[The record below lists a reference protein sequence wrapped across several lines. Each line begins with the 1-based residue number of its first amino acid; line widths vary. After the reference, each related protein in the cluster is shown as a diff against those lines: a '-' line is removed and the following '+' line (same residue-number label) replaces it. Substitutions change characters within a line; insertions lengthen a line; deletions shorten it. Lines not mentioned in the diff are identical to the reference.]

1 MKLWLSYSIIP
12 LKTELIF
19 LIIFDILWLLVSSY
33 EWTAT
38 VCVYFFQLGKTDQ
51 ETDHLQTKM
60 WQAKMQNS
68 TLWRLFSSVQS
79 LSSVS
84 TQWSR
89 ITMSSSFQPSFPNLK
104 FKGRNTTGWLLE
116 KAGKPVPSV
125 TGTDSGHTKLEG
137 SSTLCSSVMM
147 AWIPAPAPHD
157 LFH

>member
-68 TLWRLFSSVQS
+68 TL
-79 LSSVS
+79 
-84 TQWSR
+84 
-89 ITMSSSFQPSFPNLK
+89 
-104 FKGRNTTGWLLE
+104 
-116 KAGKPVPSV
+116 
-125 TGTDSGHTKLEG
+125 
-137 SSTLCSSVMM
+137 
-147 AWIPAPAPHD
+147 
-157 LFH
+157 